1 MRINAHCHVFNF
13 KTFLTKAAKDIL
25 VDRLN
30 RGSLSRPFAELII
43 NYIEKR
49 LDRKTDNREALGEL
63 NDMMQTSRHG
73 GLPLWEFLRI
83 GSQKNI
89 AAVTDNLLAET
100 RDLLDTPGE
109 DAVVTALMM
118 DVIGPK
124 ESAEDALFHDQY
136 RQTVEQAL
144 RHPGRILPFV
154 AFNPNRTGRPAGENG
169 LDIVETALDSGA
181 CAGVKLYPSLAE
193 HGPAAPGMDALF
205 ALCDAYHAPIVMHC
219 NSGGF
224 AASKATALRCY
235 PGDWKPL
242 LLKYQNVRL
251 DFAHFADED
260 IFVDQ
265 RSEPYKWRNMLVA
278 MIKDPDLGGR
288 VYGDVSYQDEPL
300 GSAAVRR
307 AYFERLKGYLND
319 KGLSQN
325 ILWGTDYYM
334 IYLSRSNSEYWN
346 IFKYEMG
353 DDFPVIAEANPRRFL
368 GLPDAAGRMAP
379 NMERHVKFLHRMR
392 GTPLWENGSAK
403 AAWLAA
409 ALAATAPSSPSSP
422 ARNP

>member
-1 MRINAHCHVFNF
+1 MRINAHSHVFTF
-13 KTFLTKAAKDIL
+13 KTFLTEAAKDIL

-30 RGSLSRPFAELII
+30 RGSLSRPFAERII
-43 NYIEKR
+43 NYIDKR

-63 NDMMQTSRHG
+63 DDMMQTSRQG

-83 GSQKNI
+83 GSQKDI
-89 AAVTDNLLAET
+89 AAVTDNLLAQT
-100 RDLLDTPGE
+100 RNLLDDPAE

-118 DVIGPK
+118 DVIGP
-124 ESAEDALFHDQY
+124 EPSADDALFHDQY

-144 RHPGRILPFV
+144 RHPGRVLPFV

-169 LDIVETALDSGA
+169 LDIVEAALAGGA

-193 HGPAAPGMDALF
+193 HGPAAPGMDDLF
-205 ALCDAYHAPIVMHC
+205 ALCDTYRAPIVMHC

-224 AASKATALRCY
+224 AASPATALRCY

-242 LLKYQNVRL
+242 LHKYENVRL

-260 IFVDQ
+260 IFTDPK
-265 RSEPYKWRNMLVA
+265 SAPYRWRTMLTD

-288 VYGDVSYQDEPL
+288 VYGDVSYQEGPL

-307 AYFERLKGYLND
+307 AYFDRLRGHLND
-319 KGLSQN
+319 ASLSRN

-334 IYLSRSNSEYWN
+334 IYLSWTNPEYWTL
-346 IFKYEMG
+346 FKYELG
-353 DDFPVIAEANPRRFL
+353 DLFPVIAEANPRRFL
-368 GLPDAAGRMAP
+368 GLPDTDGSMAP
-379 NMERHVKFLHRMR
+379 NMERHVEYLRR
-392 GTPLWENGSAK
+392 ASATPLWEKGSAK
-403 AAWLAA
+403 ADWLAA
-409 ALAATAPSSPSSP
+409 AFAAVA
-422 ARNP
+422 ARPRAS